1 MLSGPDMDF
10 WKVHAPSRASYTI
23 QVRTGDTSFSSR
35 TIVYYITVHNT
46 VHKVRN
52 CELILLPIALIHKLE
67 S

>member
-35 TIVYYITVHNT
+35 TIVYYITVH
-46 VHKVRN
+46 KVRN